1 MLLFIKNRDVPV
13 NQYVI
18 PLDKVFMIWVS
29 GSSVN
34 VNFDGGEYLEVEGSF
49 QKKLEIVSVKF
60 SSAENANKALRQF
73 YKAVN
78 ADAKAFFL
86 GADL

>member
-18 PLDKVFMIWVS
+18 PLDRVFLIWVS

-34 VNFDGGEYLEVEGSF
+34 VNFDGGEYIEVEGTY

-60 SSAENANKALRQF
+60 SSPENANKAMRQF

-78 ADAKAFFL
+78 TDSKAFFL
-86 GADL
+86 ATDL